1 MHSCPSRSYPLFRVF
16 RNCCFPCCSI
26 VLIRRYCPLL
36 PQAAGFLLPGREAF
50 RAARSAYHRYKRGR
64 GCGMAAYLRGSGWC
78 CLRDPGTSCYDPAGM
93 VHSGASGR
101 LTLPLSGS
109 FLLCWDNAQI
119 PGSGRPVNPDQ
130 TGRQIKE
137 QAGLKKRQ
145 DYPES
150 VLSPGAGSC
159 PGACTRRFGLQ
170 LPAGVKP
177 GRDHCLPACCRYSD
191 WPGRCWRYRG
201 HRVAASYRLPSGM

>member
-1 MHSCPSRSYPLFRVF
+1 MHSCPSRSYPLSRVF

-26 VLIRRYCPLL
+26 VLIRRCRKVL
-36 PQAAGFLLPGREAF
+36 PQAAEFLLPGREAF
-50 RAARSAYHRYKRGR
+50 RAVPGAYHRYKRGR
-64 GCGMAAYLRGSGWC
+64 GCGTAAYLRGSGWC
-78 CLRDPGTSCYDPAGM
+78 RLRDPGTSCYDPAVM

-109 FLLCWDNAQI
+109 SRLSRDNAQI
-119 PGSGRPVNPDQ
+119 PGSGRPVNPAQ

-137 QAGLKKRQ
+137 QAGYKGGRI
-145 DYPES
+145 YPEV
-150 VLSPGAGSC
+150 VLSPGAGPC

-177 GRDHCLPACCRYSD
+177 GRDHSLLACCRYKRRA
-191 WPGRCWRYRG
+191 GAGGYRR